1 MQRSGKYNMFLG
13 ILVLITAL
21 TISGVAI
28 YYSIAGLAA
37 IFAAAVV
44 PIIVM
49 GVALEVGKLVT
60 AVWLHRYWKKAV
72 WWLKTYLTIAVVV
85 LMLITSMGIFGFL
98 SKAHIEQTAQSTDNL
113 AKIETIQNEID
124 RNLVIIGRSENKIRE
139 LDNSQSNSDTTI
151 QDQIDIEQERIDTAY
166 DRVQPL
172 IEEQNKNLDDQ
183 IKLFGLDKVDA
194 KISALEQAMNINT
207 KDKDAVRVLQSMVG
221 ARPDGA
227 YGSGTA
233 RKVEEYR
240 NSLNVERDSILTQ
253 IQQARKVT
261 NEEIARIR
269 QGAEAQIAES
279 NKLINRLRE
288 KLGKQDNA
296 EEVQKA
302 IDEQNER
309 VRTASSEIENLT
321 EKKIALESEYRKLEA
336 EVGPIKYIAEFVY
349 GEQADKD
356 LLEQAVRWVIITII
370 FVFDPLAVL
379 LLIASQYTFDFTRRK
394 DDSGERLRQEYER
407 LRAEKIANNSYTVDP
422 QTTEEK
428 VDEEEND
435 QGEPEQSQ
443 QENAETLLER
453 ENQESVE
460 REERDDSPLVEI
472 EQEEKQRIADSYI
485 EKKDQE
491 SSEDSQRLTEEEFDA
506 LDHNDEW
513 KSAKAQWKADNPND
527 TLKQYKDYY
536 LDGKIDDLP
545 WEKYLPEGADLKKKR
560 SYIMKVDN
568 QQVRKEAED

>member
-321 EKKIALESEYRKLEA
+321 EKKNY
-336 EVGPIKYIAEFVY
+336 
-349 GEQADKD
+349 
-356 LLEQAVRWVIITII
+356 
-370 FVFDPLAVL
+370 
-379 LLIASQYTFDFTRRK
+379 
-394 DDSGERLRQEYER
+394 
-407 LRAEKIANNSYTVDP
+407 
-422 QTTEEK
+422 
-428 VDEEEND
+428 
-435 QGEPEQSQ
+435 
-443 QENAETLLER
+443 
-453 ENQESVE
+453 
-460 REERDDSPLVEI
+460 
-472 EQEEKQRIADSYI
+472 
-485 EKKDQE
+485 
-491 SSEDSQRLTEEEFDA
+491 
-506 LDHNDEW
+506 
-513 KSAKAQWKADNPND
+513 
-527 TLKQYKDYY
+527 
-536 LDGKIDDLP
+536 
-545 WEKYLPEGADLKKKR
+545 
-560 SYIMKVDN
+560 
-568 QQVRKEAED
+568 